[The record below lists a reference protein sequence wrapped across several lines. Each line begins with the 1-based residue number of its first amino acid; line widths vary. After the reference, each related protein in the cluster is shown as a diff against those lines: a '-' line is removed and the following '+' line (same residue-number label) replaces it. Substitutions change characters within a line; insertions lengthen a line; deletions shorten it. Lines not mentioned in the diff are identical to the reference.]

1 MPPLIP
7 QDPSQIQ
14 RHRPNTDDFVKNSR
28 EEDLWDLADISDAA
42 DASEQAAPL
51 PIQPRRSMPSIP
63 PLPSDKG
70 ESPPVDADKSG
81 MPVLPVAITPRFQSR
96 QSVNVAR
103 LGRVSPVRL
112 SADSSAP
119 ESGAAV
125 GDATPENLFEDA
137 FDNLDDWDD
146 ALQIPVPISADN
158 RLAAPEAEPTPPH
171 PHTDQDRSVPSTDQ
185 DRSIP
190 PTAEDRSVPSSAQDR
205 SVPPT
210 AEDRSVPS
218 AAQDR
223 SVPPTAEDR
232 SVPSAAQD
240 RSVAPTAESAPN
252 PTEEEPGT
260 AIKEIA
266 RSTEPIVKPLS
277 LRPHLGLSKLEA
289 VSLITLALLLLV
301 GGYWVYDHSVN
312 RLLGQAG
319 QLAKVTFPVHGTH
332 ITVNSVATY
341 WRKPLKDGN
350 RIDAVRR
357 GVVLIP
363 VAEISV
369 QGAPGAIRALV
380 LNENGLAVG
389 DPITRPVDGTTTL
402 TLSATDG
409 FEDISLHAAYRTGQ
423 TQPWTLRIF
432 EASSANAQ
440 GKEFKKLLELPISPD
455 KH

>member
-185 DRSIP
+185 DRSI
-190 PTAEDRSVPSSAQDR
+190 
-205 SVPPT
+205 
-210 AEDRSVPS
+210 
-218 AAQDR
+218 
-223 SVPPTAEDR
+223 PPTAEDR

>member
-158 RLAAPEAEPTPPH
+158 RLAAPEAEPTPTH
-171 PHTDQDRSVPSTDQ
+171 PHTAQDRSVPSTDQ

-190 PTAEDRSVPSSAQDR
+190 PTY
-205 SVPPT
+205 
-210 AEDRSVPS
+210 
-218 AAQDR
+218 
-223 SVPPTAEDR
+223 
-232 SVPSAAQD
+232 
-240 RSVAPTAESAPN
+240 
-252 PTEEEPGT
+252 
-260 AIKEIA
+260 
-266 RSTEPIVKPLS
+266 
-277 LRPHLGLSKLEA
+277 H
-289 VSLITLALLLLV
+289 
-301 GGYWVYDHSVN
+301 
-312 RLLGQAG
+312 
-319 QLAKVTFPVHGTH
+319 
-332 ITVNSVATY
+332 
-341 WRKPLKDGN
+341 KDL
-350 RIDAVRR
+350 
-357 GVVLIP
+357 LIP
-363 VAEISV
+363 YKME
-369 QGAPGAIRALV
+369 
-380 LNENGLAVG
+380 
-389 DPITRPVDGTTTL
+389 
-402 TLSATDG
+402 
-409 FEDISLHAAYRTGQ
+409 
-423 TQPWTLRIF
+423 
-432 EASSANAQ
+432 
-440 GKEFKKLLELPISPD
+440 
-455 KH
+455 

>member
-51 PIQPRRSMPSIP
+51 PMQPRRSMPSIP

-96 QSVNVAR
+96 QSVNFAR

-112 SADSSAP
+112 SEDSSAP

-158 RLAAPEAEPTPPH
+158 RLAAPEAEPTPTH
-171 PHTDQDRSVPSTDQ
+171 PHTAQDRSL
-185 DRSIP
+185 P
-190 PTAEDRSVPSSAQDR
+190 PTAEGL
-205 SVPPT
+205 
-210 AEDRSVPS
+210 
-218 AAQDR
+218 
-223 SVPPTAEDR
+223 

-240 RSVAPTAESAPN
+240 RSVAPTAEREPN
-252 PTEEEPGT
+252 PTEEELGT

-369 QGAPGAIRALV
+369 QGAHGAIRALV

>member
-51 PIQPRRSMPSIP
+51 PMQPRRSMPSIP

-112 SADSSAP
+112 SEDSSAP

-171 PHTDQDRSVPSTDQ
+171 PHTAQ

-190 PTAEDRSVPSSAQDR
+190 PTAEGL
-205 SVPPT
+205 
-210 AEDRSVPS
+210 SVPS

-223 SVPPTAEDR
+223 SVPPTAER
-232 SVPSAAQD
+232 
-240 RSVAPTAESAPN
+240 EPN
-252 PTEEEPGT
+252 PTEEELGT

>member
-51 PIQPRRSMPSIP
+51 PMQPRRSMPSIP

-158 RLAAPEAEPTPPH
+158 RLAAPEAEPTPTH
-171 PHTDQDRSVPSTDQ
+171 RS
-185 DRSIP
+185 
-190 PTAEDRSVPSSAQDR
+190 
-205 SVPPT
+205 
-210 AEDRSVPS
+210 
-218 AAQDR
+218 
-223 SVPPTAEDR
+223 
-232 SVPSAAQD
+232 
-240 RSVAPTAESAPN
+240 
-252 PTEEEPGT
+252 G
-260 AIKEIA
+260 
-266 RSTEPIVKPLS
+266 PIC
-277 LRPHLGLSKLEA
+277 
-289 VSLITLALLLLV
+289 
-301 GGYWVYDHSVN
+301 
-312 RLLGQAG
+312 
-319 QLAKVTFPVHGTH
+319 PVHRSGPIYPTH
-332 ITVNSVATY
+332 CRGPICPVQRSGPICPTHC
-341 WRKPLKDGN
+341 RGP
-350 RIDAVRR
+350 ICPVRR
-357 GVVLIP
+357 SGPICPTHCRGPICP
-363 VAEISV
+363 VHRS
-369 QGAPGAIRALV
+369 G
-380 LNENGLAVG
+380 
-389 DPITRPVDGTTTL
+389 PICPTHCR
-402 TLSATDG
+402 
-409 FEDISLHAAYRTGQ
+409 ER
-423 TQPWTLRIF
+423 TQPDRGGAWD
-432 EASSANAQ
+432 SHQ
-440 GKEFKKLLELPISPD
+440 GNC
-455 KH
+455 

>member
-51 PIQPRRSMPSIP
+51 PMQPRRSMPSIP

-158 RLAAPEAEPTPPH
+158 RLAAPEAEPTPTH
-171 PHTDQDRSVPSTDQ
+171 PHTAQDRSVPSTDQ
-185 DRSIP
+185 DRSI
-190 PTAEDRSVPSSAQDR
+190 
-205 SVPPT
+205 
-210 AEDRSVPS
+210 
-218 AAQDR
+218 
-223 SVPPTAEDR
+223 PPTAEDR

>member
-51 PIQPRRSMPSIP
+51 PMQPRRSMPSIP

-112 SADSSAP
+112 SEDSSAP

-171 PHTDQDRSVPSTDQ
+171 PHTAQ

-190 PTAEDRSVPSSAQDR
+190 PTAEGL
-205 SVPPT
+205 
-210 AEDRSVPS
+210 SVPS

-232 SVPSAAQD
+232 SVPSTAQD
-240 RSVAPTAESAPN
+240 RSVPPTAEREPN
-252 PTEEEPGT
+252 PTEEELGT

>member
-51 PIQPRRSMPSIP
+51 PMQPRRSMPSIP

-158 RLAAPEAEPTPPH
+158 RLAAPEAEPTPTH
-171 PHTDQDRSVPSTDQ
+171 PHTAQ

-190 PTAEDRSVPSSAQDR
+190 PTAEGL
-205 SVPPT
+205 
-210 AEDRSVPS
+210 SVPS